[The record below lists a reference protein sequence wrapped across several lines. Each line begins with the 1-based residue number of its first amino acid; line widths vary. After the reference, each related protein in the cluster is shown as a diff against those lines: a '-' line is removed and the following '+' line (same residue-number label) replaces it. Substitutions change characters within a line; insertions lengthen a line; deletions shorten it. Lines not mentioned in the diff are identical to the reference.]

1 MASYTA
7 PLRDMRYV
15 LFDLMEGD
23 GLASLP
29 GFEDFTRDL
38 IDPVLDEAAKICEQ
52 VLHPINRSGD
62 EEGCAFENGVVRTP
76 KGFREAYTL
85 FREGGWTSISCDPA
99 HGGQGWPKSVGIL
112 IEEMICSANLSFGM
126 YPGLSHGAYVALH
139 AHGSDELKDT
149 YLPKLVDGTWS
160 GTMCLTEPHCGTD
173 LGLLRTK
180 AIPEGDGSYK
190 ITGTKI
196 FISAGEHDLTENII
210 HLVLARLPDAPKGVK
225 GISLFLVP
233 KYRLKEDGTPGA
245 SNGVSCGSIEH
256 KMGIKASSTCVM
268 NFDDSIGWLVG
279 EPNKGMRAMFAMMNT
294 ERLSVGVQGLGLAEA
309 SYQGAVTYARERLQG
324 RALTG
329 VKHPDKP
336 ADPIIVH
343 PDVRRMLLTHRA
355 YVEGSRALA
364 AWVGRAIDHE
374 EHHPDPAV
382 RAEAEEFVALM
393 TPVVKALLTDLG
405 FEATNLGMQV
415 FGGHGFIREHGM
427 EQYVRDCRIAQIY
440 EGTNGIQALD
450 LVGRK
455 LPAHAGRNLRRFF
468 HPVSAFIEAK
478 VEDEQLGEFV
488 QPLAKAFVRLQ
499 QATAQVAR
507 AGMANPDE
515 AGAAATDYLRLLG
528 LTALGYLWAKMAEI
542 SLAKLNDDP
551 DGFHRAKVATARF
564 YVERVLPQ
572 TNALFAMVMAGGKS
586 MMDFDEAAF

>member
-1 MASYTA
+1 MASYKA
-7 PLRDMRYV
+7 PLRDMRFV
-15 LFDLMEGD
+15 LFELMEGD
-23 GLASLP
+23 EIASLP
-29 GFEDFTRDL
+29 GCEEFTRDL
-38 IDPVLDEAAKICEQ
+38 IDPVLEEAAKICEE

-76 KGFREAYTL
+76 KGFPEAYRL
-85 FREGGWTSISCDPA
+85 FREGGWTSIACDPA
-99 HGGQGWPKSVGIL
+99 YGGQGMPKSINIL
-112 IEEMICSANLSFGM
+112 VEEMICSANLSFGM

-139 AHGSDELKDT
+139 AYGSDGLKDA
-149 YLPKLVDGTWS
+149 YLPKMVDGTWS

-180 AIPEGDGSYK
+180 AVPQDDGSYK

-196 FISAGEHDLTENII
+196 FISAGEHDLTENIV

-233 KYRLKEDGTPGA
+233 KFLPRDDGTPGA
-245 SNGVSCGSIEH
+245 RNGVACGSIEH

-268 NFDDSIGWLVG
+268 NFDDAVGWLIG
-279 EPNKGMRAMFAMMNT
+279 APHKGMQAMFAMMNT
-294 ERLSVGVQGLGLAEA
+294 ERLSVGIQGLGLAEA
-309 SYQGAVTYARERLQG
+309 SYQGAVTYARERIQG

-329 VKHPDKP
+329 VKHPDKA

-343 PDVRRMLLTHRA
+343 PDVRRMLLTQRA
-355 YVEGSRALA
+355 YVEGCRALGMWA
-364 AWVGRAIDHE
+364 ARRLDE
-374 EHHPDPAV
+374 QKHHPDPAV
-382 RAEAEEFVALM
+382 RDEAEDFVALV
-393 TPVVKALLTDLG
+393 TPIIKALMTDLG

-455 LPAHAGRNLRRFF
+455 LPAHAGRYLRRFF
-468 HPVSAFIEAK
+468 HPVSAYIEANM
-478 VEDEQLGEFV
+478 ENEALAEFV
-488 QPLAKAFVRLQ
+488 QPLAKSFVRLQ

-507 AGMANPDE
+507 AGMRNPDE
-515 AGAAATDYLRLLG
+515 AGAAATDYLRLFG
-528 LTALGYLWAKMAEI
+528 LVALAYLWARMAEI
-542 SLAKLNDDP
+542 SLGRLDGGEAEFYRAKL
-551 DGFHRAKVATARF
+551 GTARF
-564 YVERVLPQ
+564 FMERLLPQ
-572 TNALFAMVMAGGKS
+572 TGGLLSAILAGSKS
-586 MMDFDEAAF
+586 MMDFEESAF